1 MLTECQ
7 KTTVTDV
14 VFDVPR
20 MWMWM
25 FASNYLIEGYQELG
39 DGVVPLQCLYI
50 PIAVHIPYQQQL
62 LCLKGCYFKRG
73 DKIMKL

>member
-39 DGVVPLQCLYI
+39 DGVVPLQCL
-50 PIAVHIPYQQQL
+50 
-62 LCLKGCYFKRG
+62 
-73 DKIMKL
+73 